1 MAFNRNGTVQVDG
14 VTYQTA
20 QPDVF
25 AGGDVVTG
33 PKFAIDAIA
42 AGREGAVSFSISV
55 MCCNRTGDIS

>member
-1 MAFNRNGTVQVDG
+1 MAFNRNGTVQADG

-20 QPDVF
+20 QPDIF

-42 AGREGAVSFSISV
+42 PAARALSPCTATC
-55 MCCNRTGDIS
+55 MRARA